1 MDDNND
7 KNFVSVVL
15 LSFPS
20 QLQYDLWYENT
31 IHSILQRQL
40 IF

>member
-1 MDDNND
+1 MGDNSD

-20 QLQYDLWYENT
+20 QLQYDLWYDKYNT
-31 IHSILQRQL
+31 FYSPKQL
-40 IF
+40 NF